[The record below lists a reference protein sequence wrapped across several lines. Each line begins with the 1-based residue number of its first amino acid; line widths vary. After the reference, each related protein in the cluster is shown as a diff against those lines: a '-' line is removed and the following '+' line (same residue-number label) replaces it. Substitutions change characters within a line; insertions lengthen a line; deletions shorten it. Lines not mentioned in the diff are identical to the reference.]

1 MMTIRRQDEDNADG
15 SGQRTA
21 VVDDP
26 PVAGDNGTRQTAAND
41 QQFIADD
48 QQRRTT
54 VADPP
59 IARDESVVEEQV
71 VHSSAGG
78 WNLARGWVR
87 SLGAVIL
94 VALAVVET
102 LLVGRL
108 VFLLAEANANN
119 GFVNFIYDVTKP
131 LVEPFQGIVANTGNL
146 EYASVIAMVVY
157 AVAALLL
164 IAVLF
169 AITAGPSA
177 GGDKVVTSRTNA
189 RSSS

>member
-1 MMTIRRQDEDNADG
+1 MTIRRQDEETADG

-21 VVDDP
+21 
-26 PVAGDNGTRQTAAND
+26 TAED
-41 QQFIADD
+41 
-48 QQRRTT
+48 R
-54 VADPP
+54 P

-108 VFLLAEANANN
+108 AFLLAEANATN
-119 GFVNFIYDVTKP
+119 GFVNFIYDVSKP
-131 LVEPFQGIVANTGNL
+131 LAEPFQGIVTNSGNL
-146 EYASVIAMVVY
+146 EYASAIAMVVY

-177 GGDKVVTSRTNA
+177 AGEKVVTSRTDA
-189 RSSS
+189 RRSR

>member
-1 MMTIRRQDEDNADG
+1 MTIRRQDEEIADG
-15 SGQRTA
+15 GGQRSA
-21 VVDDP
+21 VVEDP
-26 PVAGDNGTRQTAAND
+26 PIHGNRQTAA
-41 QQFIADD
+41 DD
-48 QQRRTT
+48 R
-54 VADPP
+54 P
-59 IARDESVVEEQV
+59 IARDDSVVEEQV
-71 VHSSAGG
+71 VHSPAGG

-108 VFLLAEANANN
+108 GFLLAEANANN
-119 GFVNFIYDVTKP
+119 SFVNFIYDVSKP
-131 LVEPFQGIVANTGNL
+131 LAEPFQGIVANSGNL
-146 EYASVIAMVVY
+146 EYASAIAMGVY

-177 GGDKVVTSRTNA
+177 AGEKVVTSRTDA
-189 RSSS
+189 RRSS

>member
-1 MMTIRRQDEDNADG
+1 MTIRRQDEEIADG

-21 VVDDP
+21 
-26 PVAGDNGTRQTAAND
+26 
-41 QQFIADD
+41 
-48 QQRRTT
+48 T
-54 VADPP
+54 VEDRP

-108 VFLLAEANANN
+108 AFLLAEANATN
-119 GFVNFIYDVTKP
+119 GFVNFIYDVSKP
-131 LVEPFQGIVANTGNL
+131 LAEPFQGIIANSGNL
-146 EYASVIAMVVY
+146 EYASPIAMVVY

-164 IAVLF
+164 IAALF
-169 AITAGPSA
+169 AITSGPSA
-177 GGDKVVTSRTNA
+177 AGEKVVTSRTDA
-189 RSSS
+189 RRSS

>member
-1 MMTIRRQDEDNADG
+1 MTIRRQDEDITDG

-21 VVDDP
+21 TVEDRPIVRDD
-26 PVAGDNGTRQTAAND
+26 
-41 QQFIADD
+41 
-48 QQRRTT
+48 
-54 VADPP
+54 
-59 IARDESVVEEQV
+59 SVVEEQV

-87 SLGAVIL
+87 SLGAVIM

-102 LLVGRL
+102 VLVGRL
-108 VFLLAEANANN
+108 AFLLAEANATN
-119 GFVNFIYDVTKP
+119 GFVNFIYDVSKP
-131 LVEPFQGIVANTGNL
+131 LAEPFQGIVANSGNL
-146 EYASVIAMVVY
+146 EYASPIAMVVY

-177 GGDKVVTSRTNA
+177 AGEKVVTSRTDA
-189 RSSS
+189 RRSS

>member
-1 MMTIRRQDEDNADG
+1 MTIRRQDEETADG

-21 VVDDP
+21 
-26 PVAGDNGTRQTAAND
+26 
-41 QQFIADD
+41 
-48 QQRRTT
+48 T
-54 VADPP
+54 VEDRP

-71 VHSSAGG
+71 VHSSSGG

-102 LLVGRL
+102 VLVGRL
-108 VFLLAEANANN
+108 AFLLAEANATN
-119 GFVNFIYDVTKP
+119 GFVNFIYDVSKP
-131 LVEPFQGIVANTGNL
+131 LAEPFQGIVANSGNL
-146 EYASVIAMVVY
+146 EYASPIAMVVY

-169 AITAGPSA
+169 AITSGPSA
-177 GGDKVVTSRTNA
+177 AGEKVVTSRTDA
-189 RSSS
+189 RRSS